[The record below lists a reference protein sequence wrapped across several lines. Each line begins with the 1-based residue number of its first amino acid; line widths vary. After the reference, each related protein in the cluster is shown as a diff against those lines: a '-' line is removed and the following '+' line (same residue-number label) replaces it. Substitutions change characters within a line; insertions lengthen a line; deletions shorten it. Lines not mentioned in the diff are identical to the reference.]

1 MSTKGFGSVY
11 MGIKGIGS
19 KLMISI
25 VALLLLT
32 CSVLGMSALTN
43 SSTAVK
49 DQVETNLTWKAQ
61 DVSKYIEEYF
71 KRTFSE
77 IENIAE
83 QNVIRGMNREEQFA
97 YLNSKMK
104 DSEDYQNFGIVD
116 ANGTAYY
123 SDGST
128 AELADRSYIQE
139 AFKGKTSMSD
149 VIISRVTGE
158 PAIMLATPIDTVTN
172 EKALLIARLDGYFL
186 SRITEDIKI
195 GDSGYAFIVN
205 KEGIFQAYKD
215 RKWVKDQVNYITQAK
230 ETGKGLEEAAAIQK
244 ILSKDN
250 GVLGFTASDG
260 TAKYIGFHKLANGWS
275 MGVIA
280 VEDEMLVGLS
290 RLKVNFII
298 ATIVVVVIGILLAY
312 SISRLISRPIQ
323 NVVHISEHL
332 SQGDFTQEISEQ
344 YTKRKDE
351 MGILSRSL
359 EKMSNNMKQ
368 MIRNVE
374 TSAVQVNEESVN
386 LTGQVHNVMTM
397 TNQIAN
403 AVQEVERGAKGQS
416 AMADESAAAI
426 EEMTSGIQSI
436 ADVAS
441 KVMDQTNFIT
451 NKVNEG
457 DVALKTSL
465 SQMASIQEGTKF
477 ELDVI
482 RKLEEESK
490 EIGLISKMITDIS
503 EQTNLLALN
512 ASIEAARAGEAGK
525 GFAVVA
531 GEVRKLSE
539 QTANSALQINNLI
552 AKVQGYTAEAVN
564 AAVTGEQNVEQ
575 GLQTM
580 NALSAQFKE
589 IVEAVYMIKRENSH
603 LSASA
608 EQMSAN
614 AQEVSASMEEMVAT
628 AHDSTNYV
636 QEVTVFTQ
644 NQLNT
649 VEEMNRLT
657 IDLAKMAQDLN
668 ETVEQFTL

>member
-1 MSTKGFGSVY
+1 